1 MHFWL
6 LLKKKVNCLSPHPQV
21 RCSIDGKIMGRRFAM
36 HEIYNYTKQYR
47 QMKSHLNLWSVVKH
61 LAVPEIWKYMKE
73 DTQVRSHL
81 SASIVTRPL
90 GRQEI

>member
-1 MHFWL
+1 
-6 LLKKKVNCLSPHPQV
+6 
-21 RCSIDGKIMGRRFAM
+21 
-36 HEIYNYTKQYR
+36 
-47 QMKSHLNLWSVVKH
+47 MKSHLNVWSAVKH

-90 GRQEI
+90 ARQEI